1 MMDISQQHKTSV
13 RGSIRTLDNTYPN
26 KQAKKKKARNSL
38 MKRMCYV
45 VYLCRML
52 VKCSNGSAEVVNRRL
67 HKWTIIKNHEKH
79 PSVYSDLPRKG
90 TTIVQLLKEGLLTTF
105 YGN

>member
-1 MMDISQQHKTSV
+1 
-13 RGSIRTLDNTYPN
+13 
-26 KQAKKKKARNSL
+26 
-38 MKRMCYV
+38 MCYV
-45 VYLCRML
+45 VYLCQML

-90 TTIVQLLKEGLLTTF
+90 TIDNFFWKLAIHYKYL
-105 YGN
+105 